1 MINVERTAI
10 RCLGVTTGCKITVA
24 NNSPGSTPRELSPN
38 GPQNNASNSYS
49 SFSRSCGRLIASRAI

>member
-24 NNSPGSTPRELSPN
+24 NNSPGLYSPGTFPKWTPK
-38 GPQNNASNSYS
+38 
-49 SFSRSCGRLIASRAI
+49 